1 MSAAYSRASTLAAYT
16 SVAAHG
22 GVAAADP
29 HQLIMMLLD
38 GALAR
43 IAQARGCIEHNQI
56 GEKARLLHSAM
67 AIVDELRASLDL
79 KGGGSIAANL
89 EDLYDYSCRQ
99 LVKANLQTAWTC
111 STKSRICWGRSVA
124 HGAPCPRKPVR
135 CAREICRAGEAIV
148 PSHT

>member
-99 LVKANLQTAWTC
+99 LVKANLHN
-111 STKSRICWGRSVA
+111 RVDLLDEVA
-124 HGAPCPRKPVR
+124 HLLGEIRGAWSALPQE
-135 CAREICRAGEAIV
+135 ARALRTGNM
-148 PSHT
+148 

>member
-1 MSAAYSRASTLAAYT
+1 MSAAYPRASTLAAYT

-99 LVKANLQTAWTC
+99 LVKANLHN
-111 STKSRICWGRSVA
+111 RVDLLDEVA
-124 HGAPCPRKPVR
+124 HLLGEIRGAWSALPQE
-135 CAREICRAGEAIV
+135 ARALRTGNM
-148 PSHT
+148 